1 MPHVNKICDE
11 RFVTI
16 RLSKIYTKIGDKGST
31 QLATGKLVLKSHVR
45 IEAYGTVDELNSVVG
60 LLRDTIQK
68 SNDSKIDVSD
78 ILGMISMIQNEL
90 FDVGGELS
98 VPSEVLNTAIQQ
110 VVQISD
116 ISRLEREMDAFN
128 EKLPPLQ
135 NFVLP
140 GGHLSNS
147 TAHLARTVCRRAERA
162 VVRMSEKETVRD
174 EAKIYLNRLSD
185 WFFVLS
191 RELSR
196 RHGVEEVIWAQNKK

>member
-1 MPHVNKICDE
+1 VK
-11 RFVTI
+11 I

-31 QLATGKLVLKSHVR
+31 QLATGISVLKSHAR

-60 LLRDTIQK
+60 MLRDTILA
-68 SNDSKIDVSD
+68 SCATTNEFEDL
-78 ILGMISMIQNEL
+78 LGMIAKIQNEL

-98 VPSEVLNTAIQQ
+98 VPLEVLNPDRQQ
-110 VVQISD
+110 VIRMVD
-116 ISRLEREMDAFN
+116 VERLEHEMDVFN
-128 EKLPPLQ
+128 EKLPTLE

-140 GGHLSNS
+140 GGHLANS
-147 TAHLARTVCRRAERA
+147 VAHLARTVCRRAERA
-162 VVRMSEKETVRD
+162 VVRMSEQDPVRD

-196 RHGVEEVIWAQNKK
+196 RHGVAEVLWAQNKKK